1 MHGIGRNGGI
11 VLRNRLFVGVSCA
24 VVLLAFSKITIGAG
38 RAEEPVPAL
47 EAIVCVGENVGQK
60 VELAKSRKAKPSLY
74 LFIQKEHWD
83 RPTARLLREL
93 DRKVRE
99 ELTDGGLVAV
109 WLTDE
114 PAATLQ
120 EHLPKVQQSIQLSM
134 TTYVV
139 WPGNAFGPPDW
150 NLTRDEHVT
159 IVTAKDGKIIRK
171 HTFRSTN
178 EGDAP
183 KVLAD
188 FGL

>member
-1 MHGIGRNGGI
+1 MHGNGRIEGHA
-11 VLRNRLFVGVSCA
+11 LRKMS
-24 VVLLAFSKITIGAG
+24 LASLCRALAHLTLATIAIGAAG
-38 RAEEPVPAL
+38 AEEPVPAL

-60 VELAKSRKAKPSLY
+60 LDLSKSRNAKPSVY
-74 LFIQKEHWD
+74 MFIQKEHWD

-93 DRKVRE
+93 DGKVRN
-99 ELTDGGLVAV
+99 ELTDGGIVAV

-114 PAATLQ
+114 PVENLQ
-120 EHLPKVQQSIQLSM
+120 EHLPKVQQSISLSM
-134 TTYVV
+134 TTYAV
-139 WPGNAFGPPDW
+139 WPGNAFGPAAW
-150 NLTRDEHVT
+150 GLIRDDHVT
-159 IVTAKDGKIIRK
+159 IVTVKDGKILRK